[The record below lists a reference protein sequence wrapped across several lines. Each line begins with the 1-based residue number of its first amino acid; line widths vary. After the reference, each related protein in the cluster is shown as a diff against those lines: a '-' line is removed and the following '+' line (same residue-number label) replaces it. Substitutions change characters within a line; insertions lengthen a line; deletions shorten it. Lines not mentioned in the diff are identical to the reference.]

1 VSEAA
6 VQGTPGRLVI
16 AQMLESDGPGGAE
29 LLTLRLSE
37 GLRAR
42 GHEVVPVGPARG
54 SGWLGNL
61 FRERGFATETF
72 SLRHPLDWA
81 CARQLESVM
90 RRRRVD
96 VVHSHEFTMAVYGTA
111 AARLAG
117 RGHVITMHGNQV
129 MTTRWRRR
137 AALRAAF
144 RFSDAV
150 VAVSLDTKRHLD
162 DRLGLRPDVV
172 QVVANGVFVPPGD
185 RDRVRRELGVQQGE
199 LLVMASG
206 SLVERKGHAVLIRAL
221 AGLDRALPWR
231 LAIAGQGQEREAL
244 ELLAASL
251 DVADRVH
258 ILGFRDDMPD
268 VLAATDICAM
278 PSLWEGLPLALL
290 EAMAAGKPI
299 VASETSGIPEAMTSG
314 REGLL
319 TAPGDVGAL
328 GAALDQMLRDPAL
341 RARLGRAAAA
351 RAAAEFS
358 LDAMITRYE
367 TLYVAARRKSVES
380 RK

>member
-1 VSEAA
+1 
-6 VQGTPGRLVI
+6 
-16 AQMLESDGPGGAE
+16 
-29 LLTLRLSE
+29 
-37 GLRAR
+37 
-42 GHEVVPVGPARG
+42 
-54 SGWLGNL
+54 
-61 FRERGFATETF
+61 
-72 SLRHPLDWA
+72 
-81 CARQLESVM
+81 
-90 RRRRVD
+90 
-96 VVHSHEFTMAVYGTA
+96 VYGTA

-117 RGHVITMHGNQV
+117 CGHVVTMHGNQV
-129 MTTRWRRR
+129 MTSRWRRR
-137 AALRAAF
+137 AALRLAF

-150 VAVSLDTKRHLD
+150 VAVSVDTKRHLD
-162 DRLGLRPDVV
+162 DRLGLQPDVV

-185 RDRVRRELGVQQGE
+185 RDRIRRELGIRPGE

-221 AGLDRALPWR
+221 AGLDPALPWR
-231 LAIAGQGQEREAL
+231 LAIAGQGQERPVL
-244 ELLAASL
+244 EQLIGVLG
-251 DVADRVH
+251 VADRVQ

-314 REGLL
+314 QDGLL
-319 TAPGDVGAL
+319 TPPGDVDAL
-328 GAALDQMLRDPAL
+328 GAALDQLLRDPAL
-341 RARLGRAAAA
+341 RARLGTAAAA

-358 LDAMITRYE
+358 LDAMVTAYE
-367 TLYVAARRKSVES
+367 ALYVAARRKNVEVES

>member
-1 VSEAA
+1 MSEA
-6 VQGTPGRLVI
+6 GGRGLGGRLVI

-42 GHEVVPVGPARG
+42 GHEVVPVGPAQGR
-54 SGWLGNL
+54 GWLGEL
-61 FRERGFATETF
+61 FRARGFSTETF

-96 VVHSHEFTMAVYGTA
+96 VVHSHEFTMAVFGAA

-117 RGHVITMHGNQV
+117 CGHVITMHGNQV
-129 MTTRWRRR
+129 MTSRWRRR

-144 RFSDAV
+144 RFSDSV
-150 VAVSLDTKRHLD
+150 VAVSVDTKRHLD
-162 DRLGLRPDVV
+162 ERLGLRPGIVE
-172 QVVANGVFVPPGD
+172 VVANGVFVPPGD
-185 RDRVRRELGVQQGE
+185 RDRVRRELGVDQDD

-231 LAIAGQGQEREAL
+231 LAIAGQGREREAL
-244 ELLAASL
+244 EALGASL
-251 DVADRVH
+251 GVTDRVH

-268 VLAATDICAM
+268 VLAATDICTM
-278 PSLWEGLPLALL
+278 PSLWAGHPLSLL

-299 VASETSGIPEAMTSG
+299 VASETSGIPEAMTSE

-319 TAPGDVGAL
+319 TPPGDVGAL
-328 GAALDQMLRDPAL
+328 GAALDRLLRDAEL
-341 RARLGRAAAA
+341 RTRLGAAASA
-351 RAAAEFS
+351 RAAADFS
-358 LDAMITRYE
+358 LDAMITAYE
-367 TLYVAARRKSVES
+367 ALYRASPIDAR
-380 RK
+380 